1 MGSHSSQPS
10 FVLDP
15 SNRHPNS
22 SGPRPVSYA
31 TWNQALAAHF
41 FNAAKAG
48 QPVYL
53 QADAEAIQLIGQQIG
68 LSPDEAEPSFI
79 QAVARHIFVTT
90 PQAQN
95 IMISAKY
102 MPSGGEPPGFI
113 AFLAFCVLAASR
125 MERDED
131 LGVSAANYYRR
142 LNPMLRLDRDG
153 APRWFADTV
162 IAWQRLEEW
171 LHAVHEGRYGIATA
185 QPLNPVHPYVG
196 YPQSQCLL
204 RASDRSSLP
213 DFFCWARLQPGDMP
227 PHDWLFAML
236 CDWANLP
243 RCPLSSGA
251 RRRILEGGSAVTD
264 ALLAIITLELQAWD
278 GTDGD
283 ENTAASRRERPLL
296 HLTFHSAV
304 QQVSWYEY
312 ANEALV
318 PLSSIPEQ
326 FAHVPAGPNDAVAVF
341 GDHVDAGQW
350 TLVPRAALGAM
361 QVVLAH
367 ESQGPAIRAFLDRAA
382 RPSWREQTFRGIPP
396 GWLCFRGV
404 ELLRAIP
411 NVAWDCLRLQD
422 NVAVRLQGGLAL
434 ERNVYLAGFEPSLVI
449 DGPDPVAP
457 ILLDGQPLPDHG
469 GGQTVIPLAPHIQQS
484 GYHTITAGTR
494 TRSFITRSPH
504 RGALPLLT
512 VPQVAYPLRR
522 ADGGYFPCAT
532 SPIAVATPPATG
544 TIYVAGAAIYGHQE
558 DLPDLLPHTVLVQ
571 DGFKGYVI
579 LGRRGGEIFEHRRT
593 FAVRKDLRA
602 VRERLL
608 SFDVPFEPQWLIKI
622 GRNKSYL
629 SALQPYVQPPTAVP
643 SGDRDQVAAWVRA
656 VCRKS
661 YIRRLSDEQSSVW
674 QTYATA
680 GDRFKAVR

>member
-1 MGSHSSQPS
+1 MRSYSSPPS
-10 FVLDP
+10 LLIGTI
-15 SNRHPNS
+15 NRQPNS
-22 SGPRPVSYA
+22 SDAGPVSYA

-41 FNAAKAG
+41 FNASNAG

-79 QAVARHIFVTT
+79 QSVVRNILVTT
-90 PQAQN
+90 PHAQN

-102 MPSGGEPPGFI
+102 MPRGGEPPGFI

-125 MERDED
+125 MERDEE

-162 IAWQRLEEW
+162 IAWKRLEEW
-171 LHAVHEGRYGIATA
+171 LHVVHEGRYGIATA
-185 QPLNPVHPYVG
+185 QPLNHNHPYVG

-204 RASDRSSLP
+204 RASDRNSLS
-213 DFFCWARLQPGDMP
+213 DFFRWARLQPGDMP
-227 PHDWLFAML
+227 RHDWLFAML
-236 CDWANLP
+236 RDWADLP

-264 ALLAIITLELQAWD
+264 ALLAIISLELQVWGGMD
-278 GTDGD
+278 GG
-283 ENTAASRRERPLL
+283 ENTAAARRELPLL
-296 HLTFHSAV
+296 HLTFHSAA

-318 PLSSIPEQ
+318 PLNSIPEQ
-326 FAHVPAGPNDAVAVF
+326 FARVPAGPNDAVAVF

-361 QVVLAH
+361 HVVLAH
-367 ESQGPAIRAFLDRAA
+367 ESQGPAIRTFLDRAT
-382 RPSWREQTFRGIPP
+382 RPSWREQALRGIPP

-404 ELLRAIP
+404 ELLRAVP

-422 NVAVRLQGGLAL
+422 NVAVRLQGGLVL
-434 ERNVYLAGFEPSLVI
+434 ERNVYLVGFEPSLVI

-469 GGQTVIPLAPHIQQS
+469 GGRTVIPLAPHIQQS
-484 GYHTITAGTR
+484 GYHTITAGAR

-504 RGALPLLT
+504 RSVLPSSST
-512 VPQVAYPLRR
+512 PQVAYPLRR
-522 ADGGYFPCAT
+522 ADGGYVPGAA
-532 SPIAVATPPATG
+532 SPIAVTTTPATG

-558 DLPDLLPHTVLVQ
+558 DLPDPLPHTVLVQ
-571 DGFKGYVI
+571 DGFRGYVI
-579 LGRRGGEIFEHRRT
+579 LGRRAGEIFEHRST
-593 FAVRKDLRA
+593 FAVRKDLQA
-602 VRERLL
+602 VREWLM

-629 SALQPYVQPPTAVP
+629 SALQPYVQPPAAVP
-643 SGDRDQVAAWVRA
+643 SGDRDQIAAWVRA
-656 VCRKS
+656 VRRKS
-661 YIRRLSDEQSSVW
+661 YMRRLSDEQSAVW
-674 QTYATA
+674 QTYAVA